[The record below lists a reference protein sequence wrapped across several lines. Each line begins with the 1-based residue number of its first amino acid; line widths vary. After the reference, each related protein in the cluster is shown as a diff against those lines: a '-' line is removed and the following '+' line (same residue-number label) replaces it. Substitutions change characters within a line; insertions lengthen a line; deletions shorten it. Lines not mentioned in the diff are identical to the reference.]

1 MAKHILIIIT
11 LIAAFT
17 FMPAMQNTASAR
29 IELSDIDTQTLK
41 IEQRGNVIIV
51 TGAAGKTLRIYD
63 ITGVEKKAINIEGQE
78 KRIDLSQLT
87 KGIYFVKVGNESKKI
102 SISGK

>member
-11 LIAAFT
+11 LIVAFS
-17 FMPAMQNTASAR
+17 FMPAIQNTASAR
-29 IELSDIDTQTLK
+29 IELSDIDTQTMK
-41 IEQRGNVIIV
+41 IEQRANCIV
-51 TGAAGKTLRIYD
+51 VMGAAGKTLHIYD
-63 ITGVEKKAINIEGQE
+63 MLGVEKKSIVIDSQE